1 MERIA
6 QLVEVRKRIDG
17 QWVRRFQNYLANDPI
32 LYKNERYSYLP
43 FLYAGAT
50 RNKAGDNMES
60 AIVFAV
66 NRLVTTSLV
75 EHVEERYMYR
85 VQTVNMQP
93 DNKVA
98 RILQTD
104 LWLAASMAYNDT
116 EVELLLSS
124 AIDAVGANTP
134 NRILTTDLVG
144 RLPVSGSVQ
153 TG

>member
-17 QWVRRFQNYLANDPI
+17 RWVRRFQNYLANEPI
-32 LYKNERYSYLP
+32 IHRNERYSYLP

-85 VQTVNMQP
+85 IETVSLAEN
-93 DNKVA
+93 NEVKKV
-98 RILQTD
+98 LQVD
-104 LWLAASMAYNDT
+104 LWLAASMSYNDT

>member
-6 QLVEVRKRIDG
+6 QLVEVRKRVDG
-17 QWVRRFQNYLANDPI
+17 RWVRRFQNYLANGSIVYRGNSFP
-32 LYKNERYSYLP
+32 YLP

-75 EHVEERYMYR
+75 EHVEDRYMYSIS
-85 VQTVNMQP
+85 TVSMAE
-93 DNKVA
+93 DNKPA
-98 RILQTD
+98 RTLQTD

-124 AIDAVGANTP
+124 ALDAVGANTP

>member
-1 MERIA
+1 MVVGSGGI
-6 QLVEVRKRIDG
+6 KTI
-17 QWVRRFQNYLANDPI
+17 WPI
-32 LYKNERYSYLP
+32 MSIIHKDKRYSYLP

-60 AIVFAV
+60 AIVFAA

-75 EHVEERYMYR
+75 EHVEDRYIYQI
-85 VQTVNMQP
+85 QTVSLAGNNQVQ
-93 DNKVA
+93 KV
-98 RILQTD
+98 LQVD

-116 EVELLLSS
+116 DVELLLSS

-134 NRILTTDLVG
+134 NRVLTTDLVG

>member
-17 QWVRRFQNYLANDPI
+17 RWVRRYQNYLANGSI
-32 LYKNERYSYLP
+32 IHEGKRYSYLP

-75 EHVEERYMYR
+75 EHVEDRYIYQI
-85 VQTVNMQP
+85 QTVSLAGNNQVQ
-93 DNKVA
+93 KV
-98 RILQTD
+98 LQVD

-116 EVELLLSS
+116 DVELLLSS

>member
-17 QWVRRFQNYLANDPI
+17 RWVRRYQNYLANGVITHKDR
-32 LYKNERYSYLP
+32 RYSYLP

-75 EHVEERYMYR
+75 EHVEDRYIYQI
-85 VQTVNMQP
+85 QTVSLAGNNQVQ
-93 DNKVA
+93 KV
-98 RILQTD
+98 LQVD

-116 EVELLLSS
+116 DVELLLSS

>member
-17 QWVRRFQNYLANDPI
+17 RWVRRYQNYLANNVIIHKD
-32 LYKNERYSYLP
+32 KRYSYLP

-75 EHVEERYMYR
+75 EHVEDRYIYQI
-85 VQTVNMQP
+85 QTVSLAGNNQVQ
-93 DNKVA
+93 KV
-98 RILQTD
+98 LQVD

-116 EVELLLSS
+116 DVELLLSS